1 MEDVSLEKA
10 LLEAMLRYQRTKG
23 RDGGVGGSCCCWG
36 GEVLYE
42 EKGVGKNFGMIQV
55 PGDSSR
61 DLSIP

>member
-1 MEDVSLEKA
+1 MAEWGEVA
-10 LLEAMLRYQRTKG
+10 AAG
-23 RDGGVGGSCCCWG
+23 G

-42 EKGVGKNFGMIQV
+42 EKGVGKIFGMIQV